1 MAAISVTHHAC
12 IISIVVGC
20 VWTPAVPRASNH
32 VAARTA
38 CPTRRARG
46 IARVA
51 GAITGVVASV
61 VAGVI
66 ASVVAGLRAGATN
79 GANKRPPYAV
89 TTVGAVVWIAV
100 IGIAVIGIAVIGIA
114 VIRRIMR
121 VLGPDI
127 HRLCSGVLRAT
138 RIAITTGPS
147 RATTVAAALRL
158 RFSTTR
164 NRTSGTR
171 SAVASP

>member
-100 IGIAVIGIAVIGIA
+100 IGIAVI
-114 VIRRIMR
+114 RRIVR

>member
-1 MAAISVTHHAC
+1 MAAISVTHRTC

-100 IGIAVIGIAVIGIA
+100 IGIAVI
-114 VIRRIMR
+114 RRIVR

>member
-79 GANKRPPYAV
+79 GANKRPPNTV

-100 IGIAVIGIAVIGIA
+100 IGIAVI
-114 VIRRIMR
+114 RRIVR